1 LKPEVK
7 HTLQV
12 LLILLCCTRVHATD
26 TDTLTATGKPLEGK
40 LDEVVVISNQPR
52 SGTMERIDVRTLKNL
67 TGASSNFENILKI
80 LPGVHSSNELSSQYS
95 VRGGSYDENLVYVNG
110 VEIYR
115 PMLTRTGQQ
124 EGLSFINPN
133 MVSTVDFSTGGFG
146 AEFGDK
152 MSSVLNVAYRRP
164 TSFGGSAEA
173 NLMGASVSCDFAV
186 PEKNFGGVVGMRYKR
201 STYLLGTL
209 DVKGEYDPS
218 FSDLQAALYFEP
230 TQKLSFSL
238 LGSYALNRYRFTP
251 TNRETSFGTLDNPT
265 TFIMYYEGGEDDL
278 TQNLLGA
285 LTAKYRLSDNVVLG
299 FTGSVVSMLEQERY
313 DILGEY
319 WLKQTVA
326 DAEVNLNNSD
336 IGVGASLDHARNE
349 AVTNVYIAEH
359 TGSWYHNSGT
369 LKWGLKAMRY
379 NVNDVANRW
388 QRIDS
393 AGYMM
398 PHSEENLFTMNSA
411 YSNTFTSA
419 WQYSLFVQ
427 ETYDIDI
434 GSAHLLRLTPGC
446 RITYVGLS
454 GELLASPR
462 LQAVFFPYGR
472 KDLQFFAAA
481 GAYHQPTFF
490 KEMKNPEE
498 QLNTSITAQ
507 RSWHLTLG
515 TSTNF
520 ALYDVPFRIT
530 SEAYYKRLLNLVPY
544 RQENIALLYDWRHRA
559 DGFIWGI
566 DVRLS
571 AELIRDAESW
581 LSLSLM
587 QAQQDVRGDFYRTA
601 DGETV
606 QPGYFPM
613 PNDQRFNISVLLQD
627 HLPAM
632 PQWRACL
639 ALNYGTGL
647 PSLAPADDRYD
658 MVFRMPPYQRVDLGL
673 SYVLFNSTEGASL
686 KKKFGGALQSFIIT
700 LEALNIFNNRNISSY
715 LWVNTTQY
723 AEQPAAMVAVP
734 NFLTP
739 FRLNLKLGITF

>member
-1 LKPEVK
+1 MLQLLLVLCCPNLYAAGENADTVK
-7 HTLQV
+7 H
-12 LLILLCCTRVHATD
+12 
-26 TDTLTATGKPLEGK
+26 LEGK
-40 LDEVVVISNQPR
+40 LDEVVVVSRDPR
-52 SGTMERIDVRTLKNL
+52 SGVMERIDVRTLANL
-67 TGASSNFENILKI
+67 AGASSNFENILKI

-173 NLMGASVSCDFAV
+173 NLMGASVSCDFAL
-186 PEKNFGGVVGMRYKR
+186 PQKNFGGVVGMRYKR

-218 FSDLQAALYFEP
+218 FSDLQAALYFDP
-230 TQKLSFSL
+230 APNLSFSL
-238 LGSYALNRYRFTP
+238 LGSCAVNRYRFTP

-265 TFIMYYEGGEDDL
+265 TFIMYYEGGENDL

-285 LTAKYRLSDNVVLG
+285 LTAKYRLSDYVVLG
-299 FTGSVVSMLEQERY
+299 FTGSVTTMLEQERY

-319 WLKQTVA
+319 WLTQTIA
-326 DAEVNLNNSD
+326 SSSENFNSSD

-349 AVTNVYIAEH
+349 AVTNVYVAEH
-359 TGSWYHNSGT
+359 NGSWYHSGGT

-379 NVNDVANRW
+379 SVNDAVNRW
-388 QRIDS
+388 RRIDS

-398 PHSEENLFTMNSA
+398 PHSEENLYAMNSA
-411 YSNTFTSA
+411 YANTYMDA

-427 ETYDIDI
+427 ETYDIGI
-434 GSAHLLRLTPGC
+434 GSDHLLRLTPGC
-446 RITYVGLS
+446 RITYVALS
-454 GELLASPR
+454 EELLASPR
-462 LQAVFFPYGR
+462 LQAVFFPYGK
-472 KDLQFFAAA
+472 KDFQFFAAA
-481 GAYHQPTFF
+481 GAYHQPAFF
-490 KEMKNPEE
+490 KEMKNPEDML
-498 QLNTSITAQ
+498 LNTDITAQ

-515 TSTNF
+515 TSATF
-520 ALYDVPFRIT
+520 AVYDIPFRLT
-530 SEAYYKRLLNLVPY
+530 SEAYYKRLSNLVPY
-544 RQENIALLYDWRHRA
+544 RQENIALMYDLRRRA
-559 DGFIWGI
+559 DGFIWGV
-566 DVRLS
+566 DARLS
-571 AELIRDAESW
+571 AELVKGAESW
-581 LSLSLM
+581 LSLSIM
-587 QAQQDVRGDFYRTA
+587 KAQQDVHGDCYLTA
-601 DGETV
+601 DGQLV
-606 QPGYFPM
+606 QPGYFAM
-613 PNDQRFNISVLLQD
+613 PNDQRLNLSILLQD
-627 HLPAM
+627 HLPGMA
-632 PQWRACL
+632 QWRACL

-647 PSLAPADDRYD
+647 PSLAPAADRYD
-658 MVFRMPPYQRVDLGL
+658 MIFRMPPYQRVDLGL
-673 SYVLFNSTEGASL
+673 SYVLFDSTEGALL
-686 KKKFGGALQSFIIT
+686 KKTFGGALQSGIIT
-700 LEALNIFNNRNISSY
+700 LEALNIFNTRNISSY